1 MNLPIVITKDTV
13 LAPALQQAI
22 QGQLAEVV
30 THSNRLK
37 DSALAIEID
46 SQDMADI
53 ASDELRTIATAIKK
67 LEEKRLS
74 ITRPFDEAKSSVMDM
89 FATPKAALQEGD
101 AHLRKVVSAWNA
113 RQEEIAAEARRKQA
127 EIDRQEREAADK
139 KRREAEEA
147 QRQAQEEAAARQ
159 READRLAQEATS
171 KKQREAAAAAQE
183 QARKAAEAA
192 AAASQVVETVAAE
205 AEEAEVHQAVVAQAP
220 KSAGISTRG
229 KWTVEEADVDMA
241 ALVAAAA
248 KDNGLLI
255 YLLPDMKRLRQFA
268 TMMKDKAVVPGVKFT
283 EEKILNVRSKH

>member
-22 QGQLAEVV
+22 HDQLAEVV

-67 LEEKRLS
+67 LDEKRLS

-113 RQEEIAAEARRKQA
+113 KQEEIAAEARRKQA
-127 EIDRQEREAADK
+127 EIDRQEREAAAK
-139 KRREAEEA
+139 A
-147 QRQAQEEAAARQ
+147 Q
-159 READRLAQEATS
+159 READEAARAAAEAANQAAAAAAAITN
-171 KKQREAAAAAQE
+171 KKQREAA
-183 QARKAAEAA
+183 EAA
-192 AAASQVVETVAAE
+192 AIQARQAADQAVAQAATVAAA